1 MTDDSKPPESA
12 GTDPE
17 HSGANGHGSDA
28 ARDRELG
35 MDRDITRRDFL
46 NGIAVGAGGLLA
58 AAWLPGM
65 GIPSGRPLPAPWGT
79 GGARGMPGPQD
90 APGYYPPALTGMRG
104 SHPGSYEV
112 GHAMRDGTFWKA
124 AGAPVQTGEHY
135 DLVVVGGG
143 ISGLSA
149 AHFYRARNPSA
160 RILILDNH
168 DDFGGHAKRN
178 EFRPGGRLL
187 LVNGG
192 TWSIESPFNYSPA
205 AAGLL
210 TELGIDPPA
219 LEEKCSRPDTY
230 RGLESAVFFDRETF
244 GADRLVTGV
253 PSRARRDRNAS
264 TGAANQAQNKRHE
277 QATRESP
284 WRDFLSKTP
293 LTAAAQRDIVRIQTE
308 VADYM
313 PGLTSD
319 QKKDKLWRMSYKD
332 YLLHVV
338 KADPGVIPYY
348 QTRTHG
354 LYGIGIDAVPAQD
367 CWAIGLPGF
376 EGLALDRTPT
386 GGRLSFTAAGAVTP
400 GKKPYFFHF
409 PDGNASIARLLVRSL
424 VPGAVPGSSAED
436 IVTARVDYSKLDRP
450 SHGVRIRLN
459 STAVG
464 IKHEGGDPV
473 RATAVDVTYARSDG
487 TEHKAYVVR
496 ANDVVLASWNMMIP
510 YICADLPDK
519 QKEALKYGVKVPLVY
534 TGVAIK
540 SRRAFDKLGVHTV
553 ATPGMFHSSVGL
565 DVPVSIGAYEFPST
579 PDDPIV
585 IRMER
590 TPCQPG
596 LSARDQ
602 QRIGAADL
610 LVTSFAAFERSI
622 RDQLGRV
629 LGGGGFDP
637 ARDIDAI
644 TVNRWPHGYAY
655 EYNPLWDP
663 AWPPGEAPN
672 EIARRR
678 FGRVAIACEDA
689 AAASYTDQAIDQA
702 HRAVEE
708 LLSAT

>member
-1 MTDDSKPPESA
+1 
-12 GTDPE
+12 
-17 HSGANGHGSDA
+17 
-28 ARDRELG
+28 

-65 GIPSGRPLPAPWGT
+65 GVPGVGSLPAPWRT
-79 GGARGMPGPQD
+79 GGRAGRAAGCARVLSARA
-90 APGYYPPALTGMRG
+90 APGMRG

-124 AGAPVQTGEHY
+124 AGAPVRTGEHY

-149 AHFYRARNPSA
+149 AHFYRARHPSA

-192 TWSIESPFNYSPA
+192 TWSIESPFDYSPV

-210 TELGIDPPA
+210 SALGIDPAA
-219 LEEKCSRPDTY
+219 LEEKCARPDTY
-230 RGLESAVFFDRETF
+230 RGLQSAVFFDQQTF

-264 TGAANQAQNKRHE
+264 TGAANEAQSEAQKQAQE
-277 QATRESP
+277 QGEREAS
-284 WRDFLSKTP
+284 WRAFLAKTP
-293 LTAAAQRDIVRIQTE
+293 LSAGAQRDIVRIQTE
-308 VADYM
+308 VVDYM

-332 YLLHVV
+332 YLLRIV

-367 CWAIGLPGF
+367 CWAIGFPGF
-376 EGLALDRTPT
+376 EGLALERTPT
-386 GGRLSFTAAGAVTP
+386 GGRLSFTAAGDVTP

-424 VPGAVPGSSAED
+424 VPGSIPGHSAED
-436 IVTARVDYSKLDRP
+436 IVTAHADYATLDRP
-450 SHGVRIRLN
+450 SNGVRIRLN
-459 STAVG
+459 STVVG
-464 IKHEGGDPV
+464 VKHAAGSQ
-473 RATAVDVTYARSDG
+473 AVDVTYARSDG
-487 TEHKAYVVR
+487 TEHRASVVR
-496 ANDVVLASWNMMIP
+496 ANDVVIASWNMMIP
-510 YICADLPDK
+510 YIRPELPGK

-540 SRRAFDKLGVHTV
+540 SRRAFDTLGVHTV

-565 DVPVSIGAYEFPST
+565 DVPVSIGAYEYPSS
-579 PDDPIV
+579 PDDPVV

-602 QRIGAADL
+602 QRVGQADL
-610 LVTSFAAFERSI
+610 LGHV
-622 RDQLGRV
+622 V
-629 LGGGGFDP
+629 
-637 ARDIDAI
+637 RDIRAEHP
-644 TVNRWPHGYAY
+644 R
-655 EYNPLWDP
+655 P
-663 AWPPGEAPN
+663 AGPSAG
-672 EIARRR
+672 
-678 FGRVAIACEDA
+678 GRGVRSGAG
-689 AAASYTDQAIDQA
+689 
-702 HRAVEE
+702 H
-708 LLSAT
+708 